1 MIFCKQIAINKM
13 KTNQIKPEIK
23 PLPVIPTNPP
33 APDRIEN
40 PGKNMPEHPR
50 PDIIQTTNPEIKPI
64 IRQNNLNNKCYDR

>member
-1 MIFCKQIAINKM
+1 MIFCKQIAEMKM
-13 KTNQIKPEIK
+13 IANQKIPEIK

-50 PDIIQTTNPEIKPI
+50 PDIIPTTNPEIKPI
-64 IRQNNLNNKCYDR
+64 IRQNNLNKKSNDR